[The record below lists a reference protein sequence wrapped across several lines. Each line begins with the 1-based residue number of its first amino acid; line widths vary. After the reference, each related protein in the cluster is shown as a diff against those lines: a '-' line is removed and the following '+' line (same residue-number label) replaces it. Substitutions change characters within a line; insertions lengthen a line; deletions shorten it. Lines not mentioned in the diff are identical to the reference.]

1 MLLTIDLLH
10 DIKVKLDR
18 SKESYLLNVNSEI
31 GDKLKLWKRRHL
43 WQIVDATCDSVN
55 SKENY
60 SHGYHESEEEQV
72 LDKDAES
79 LCDHKQISDNELF

>member
-1 MLLTIDLLH
+1 M
-10 DIKVKLDR
+10 
-18 SKESYLLNVNSEI
+18 
-31 GDKLKLWKRRHL
+31 